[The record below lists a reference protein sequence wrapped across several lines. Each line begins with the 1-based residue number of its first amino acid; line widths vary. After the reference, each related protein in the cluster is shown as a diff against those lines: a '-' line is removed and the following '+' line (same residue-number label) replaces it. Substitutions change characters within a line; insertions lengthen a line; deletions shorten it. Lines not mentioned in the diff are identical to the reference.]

1 MAGRDR
7 MTIEEVVRQVLRDEH
22 ADVIREAVKA
32 VAAELM
38 ELEVS
43 ELIGAERGERRPQD
57 RATHRNGY
65 RARRWDTRAGEIEL
79 QIPKIRQGSYFP
91 GFLEPRRR
99 SEQALLAVVQQA
111 YVCGVSTRRV
121 DQLVESLGLRIS
133 RSEVSRVCAALD
145 EHVEAFRDRPL
156 GGRYRYLFLDA
167 KVEKVRDGG
176 RVVAKALVVAHGV
189 HETGRREI
197 VSIDVGEAETEA
209 FWTDFLR
216 GLVARGLIGVQLAI
230 SDAHARLKAA
240 IAKVLGCAWQ
250 RCTVHFLRDC
260 LGHARKD
267 QHGLLAALIRP
278 IFNANS
284 LAEARDR
291 LSEAV
296 AHLEGSLSKAA
307 TLLEDAEPD
316 ILAFYSFPADHWRKL
331 RSTDE
336 SVKGSTRLIAPI
348 SSDQSVAMASRRAAD
363 RLPWARFR
371 WRRRKRPVSRV
382 ARPSSARRRVR
393 RWPSVSV
400 RLRSGR
406 GRPRAK
412 CRVWGYEPCRAAC
425 PVEGLES
432 RAPLAAA
439 TPFLAAGAFACQS
452 ATS

>member
-1 MAGRDR
+1 LA
-7 MTIEEVVRQVLRDEH
+7 DEH

-32 VAAELM
+32 VAAEMM

-43 ELIGAERGERRPQD
+43 QLIGAERGERRPDD

-65 RARRWDTRAGEIEL
+65 RPRRWDTRAGEVEL

-91 GFLEPRRR
+91 SFLEPRRR
-99 SEQALLAVVQQA
+99 SEQALLAVIQQA

-133 RSEVSRVCAALD
+133 KSEVSRICQALD
-145 EHVEAFRDRPL
+145 EHVDAFRTRPL
-156 GGRYRYLFLDA
+156 EGRYPYLFLDA

-176 RVVAKALVVAHGV
+176 RVVNKALVIAHGV

-197 VSIDVGEAETEA
+197 LSIDVGEAETEA

-230 SDAHARLKAA
+230 SDAHAGLKAS

-278 IFNANS
+278 IFNADS
-284 LAEARDR
+284 LEQARDR
-291 LSEAV
+291 LSEAI
-296 AHLEGSLSKAA
+296 AHLDGRMPKVVA
-307 TLLEDAEPD
+307 LLEDAESD
-316 ILAFYSFPADHWRKL
+316 ILAFYAFPAAHWSKL

-336 SVKGSTRLIAPI
+336 NVKVR
-348 SSDQSVAMASRRAAD
+348 VASRSGVVVALGS
-363 RLPWARFR
+363 RLGVVDLGAKRRF
-371 WRRRKRPVSRV
+371 WD
-382 ARPSSARRRVR
+382 
-393 RWPSVSV
+393 
-400 RLRSGR
+400 
-406 GRPRAK
+406 
-412 CRVWGYEPCRAAC
+412 
-425 PVEGLES
+425 
-432 RAPLAAA
+432 
-439 TPFLAAGAFACQS
+439 
-452 ATS
+452 